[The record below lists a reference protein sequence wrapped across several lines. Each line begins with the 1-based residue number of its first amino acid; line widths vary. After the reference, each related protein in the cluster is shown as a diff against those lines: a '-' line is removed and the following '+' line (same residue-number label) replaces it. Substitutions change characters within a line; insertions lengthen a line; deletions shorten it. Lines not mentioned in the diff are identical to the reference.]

1 MTETLEELLRRLAE
15 ASPTPGGGSAAA
27 LCGAVASALAG
38 MVAGLALG
46 KTGYEAVQ
54 AEVRDLVHQAEAL
67 RRRFTELVT
76 LDADVFEGVS
86 LAYKMKKGT
95 DAERAARK
103 EAIQHSLKEATLVP
117 LETMERA
124 VEALR
129 VASEA
134 LEKGA
139 RAAFTDAA
147 AAGLIAE
154 ACLRAAQLNV
164 RVNLASLEDATFRDE
179 MQRKAED
186 LERRGTDLAARIR
199 EGALARL

>member
-46 KTGYEAVQ
+46 KTGYEGVQ
-54 AEVRDLVHQAEAL
+54 SEVRDLVHQAEAL

-117 LETMERA
+117 LETM
-124 VEALR
+124 
-129 VASEA
+129 
-134 LEKGA
+134 
-139 RAAFTDAA
+139 
-147 AAGLIAE
+147 
-154 ACLRAAQLNV
+154 
-164 RVNLASLEDATFRDE
+164 
-179 MQRKAED
+179 
-186 LERRGTDLAARIR
+186 
-199 EGALARL
+199 

>member
-1 MTETLEELLRRLAE
+1 LTETLEEFLRRLAE

-46 KTGYEAVQ
+46 KTGYENVQ
-54 AEVRDLVHQAEAL
+54 SDVRDVVHKAEAL

-76 LDADVFEGVS
+76 LDSDAFENVS

-95 DAERAARK
+95 DAERATRR

-124 VEALR
+124 VETLHIAQD
-129 VASEA
+129 A

-139 RAAFTDAA
+139 RSAFTDAG
-147 AAGLIAE
+147 AAGLLAK
-154 ACLRAAQLNV
+154 ACLEAAHLNV
-164 RVNLASLEDATFRDE
+164 RVNVASLEDAAFRDE
-179 MQRKAED
+179 TQGKADD
-186 LERRGTDLAARIR
+186 LERRGT
-199 EGALARL
+199 ALAVRIAEGVRTRL